1 MPSRARPPPLS
12 PNTRRSH
19 VVCAEREGVLFSPF
33 LGFYTYIYKLCIHDL
48 FFCFF
53 SFFFYVR
60 IQSLYFCICV
70 YIFLYVKN
78 VCVYIQK
85 IAIDIYT
92 KFTHILSYIHIY
104 IYTLYTY
111 VYIRI
116 RIESRWGG
124 LGDQAQISGPHIS
137 RDVLYKTLDPVV
149 TYAPYACEHGVRGG
163 RRTTP
168 PLR

>member
-1 MPSRARPPPLS
+1 MPSRARPPPPL
-12 PNTRRSH
+12 PTRDEATW
-19 VVCAEREGVLFSPF
+19 CARRGKGCFFPLFWVF
-33 LGFYTYIYKLCIHDL
+33 IHTYTNFVYMTF

-149 TYAPYACEHGVRGG
+149 TYAPYACERGVRGG